1 MALSA
6 IVPAFAQEGKVNF
19 PSVEMN
25 MASAIQTIEQQSKY
39 VFVYQSELLAPQAV
53 VVFSQQEL
61 LIKEA
66 VKQLLAEKNL
76 DYKIYNKYIIIYF
89 KIASIA
95 PAPRTDDVY
104 QSTDVHSIDASPLYR
119 PVPEKTEALEISEAE
134 IEQIAPPAYY
144 SSYYPPDGYIN
155 TNTGFPKIMLK
166 TNLLYLI
173 GTLTPNLELEFGTG
187 PKTSLLLSWGYN
199 PWSLNSSSENND
211 KLVHNMIRSEFRYWF
226 CERFVGHAIGV
237 NALYTRFNIS
247 GKNIP
252 FVNFKKDFRYDGSA
266 VGAGINY
273 SYHLLLGSRWG
284 LEFSAGAG
292 VVYSKYDLFNRLQ
305 PDEAPEEITKI
316 LFAPTQLAISLTF
329 LIL

>member
-6 IVPAFAQEGKVNF
+6 IVPTFAQEGKVNF
-19 PSVEMN
+19 PSVEMD
-25 MASAIQTIEQQSKY
+25 MASAIQTIEKQSRY
-39 VFVYQSELLAPQAV
+39 VFVYQSDLLAPRSTI
-53 VVFSQQEL
+53 VFSQQEL

-89 KIASIA
+89 KILPKA
-95 PAPRTDDVY
+95 PVPKTDDVY

-119 PVPEKTEALEISEAE
+119 PVPKKTETLEIPEPA
-134 IEQIAPPAYY
+134 IEQIAPQVYY
-144 SSYYPPDGYIN
+144 SSYYPLENHIY
-155 TNTGFPKIMLK
+155 TNVGLPKIMIK

-187 PKTSLLLSWGYN
+187 PKTSLLISWGYN
-199 PWSLNSSSENND
+199 PWNLNSSSENND
-211 KLVHNMIRSEFRYWF
+211 KLVHNMVRSEFRYWF

-237 NALYTRFNIS
+237 SALYTRFNIS

-252 FVNFKKDFRYDGSA
+252 FINFEKEFRYNGSA
-266 VGAGINY
+266 VGAGLNY

-292 VVYSKYDLFNRLQ
+292 IVYTKYDLFNRLQ
-305 PDEAPEEITKI
+305 SDEAPEEKTKI
-316 LFAPTQLAISLTF
+316 LFAPTQLSISLTF